1 MVETIIKRNGNKA
14 VFDKN
19 KIIGAITAAFSD
31 CEYDVK
37 SKKCIN
43 IIGQVADK
51 VEQQLT
57 NNISVEEI
65 QDLVEKEI
73 ADIGYFDVAKAY
85 ITYRHLRTL
94 ARTEYNDLWN
104 AIREK
109 LSADNVENQNANVDE
124 RSFGGRLGEVS
135 RVVTKKYALD
145 FLMSDMAR
153 NNHLNNEIYIHDLD
167 SYALGSHNCYLRSTR
182 FITDEGIK
190 SFENFNDGDEVKVL
204 TKDGKWSDATVHF
217 YGRQPMYEITLS
229 RCGISKTVV
238 ATSNHRWLL
247 SNGAFTTHLEVGD
260 SLFPLPSMEEIEIT
274 TKRQA
279 EMFALGF
286 ILGDGYDHKG
296 ILEVKFCTKEKE
308 QYIGI
313 FAQAGYRIGISNN
326 FKYARKKSPYTKQE
340 FLNNHLWNILSFEDK
355 RCLFEGYLAA
365 DGSKT
370 TNTKYLWTSDKRL
383 CDLIEDISA
392 INGYHIFK
400 KKTISNDTQY
410 KKNRVLYEYTFTTKY
425 DNKSTWKVISIEKGK
440 HRNKDYEAWCIEEPT
455 THTFTLEGGII
466 TGNCLSLPLD
476 DLLANG
482 FNTRQADV
490 RPANCVNTAFQLVAV
505 LFQLQ
510 SLQQFGKKDRKSVV

>member
-135 RVVTKKYALD
+135 RVITKKYALD
-145 FLMSDMAR
+145 FLMSDMAK
-153 NNHLNNEIYIHDLD
+153 NNHLNNEIYTHDLD
-167 SYALGSHNCYLRSTR
+167 SYALGMH
-182 FITDEGIK
+182 
-190 SFENFNDGDEVKVL
+190 
-204 TKDGKWSDATVHF
+204 
-217 YGRQPMYEITLS
+217 
-229 RCGISKTVV
+229 
-238 ATSNHRWLL
+238 
-247 SNGAFTTHLEVGD
+247 
-260 SLFPLPSMEEIEIT
+260 
-274 TKRQA
+274 
-279 EMFALGF
+279 
-286 ILGDGYDHKG
+286 
-296 ILEVKFCTKEKE
+296 
-308 QYIGI
+308 
-313 FAQAGYRIGISNN
+313 
-326 FKYARKKSPYTKQE
+326 
-340 FLNNHLWNILSFEDK
+340 
-355 RCLFEGYLAA
+355 
-365 DGSKT
+365 
-370 TNTKYLWTSDKRL
+370 
-383 CDLIEDISA
+383 
-392 INGYHIFK
+392 
-400 KKTISNDTQY
+400 
-410 KKNRVLYEYTFTTKY
+410 
-425 DNKSTWKVISIEKGK
+425 
-440 HRNKDYEAWCIEEPT
+440 
-455 THTFTLEGGII
+455 
-466 TGNCLSLPLD
+466 NCLSLPID

-482 FNTRQADV
+482 FNTRQVDI
-490 RPANCVNTAFQLVAV
+490 RPANSVNTAFQLVAV

-510 SLQQFGKKDRKSVV
+510 SLQQFGKITLPNQNLVNLYI